1 MTSFQFQFHRHL
13 NLLRTFVDGNVSN
26 LRQLALQIL
35 RNMSFDVRNRSALL
49 TSDDFNYVAYTVLD
63 NGTPYE
69 KLMIVTSIWK
79 LIAQN
84 FKGKNTIKNSKIFNR
99 LQRLE
104 NSLEAMSNAAV
115 VSNRGEDNDGGQ
127 LIEEI
132 FDELRIA
139 VNHTMGILHAWSW
152 TNEFAMCNDVNHRN
166 QIKSNHFLLST
177 VIRPSSFELLLFSFH
192 FTHLA

>member
-139 VNHTMGILHAWSW
+139 VNHTMGILHA
-152 TNEFAMCNDVNHRN
+152 
-166 QIKSNHFLLST
+166 
-177 VIRPSSFELLLFSFH
+177 
-192 FTHLA
+192 